1 MVFYYES
8 LYMIFLK
15 NALYSIGVPIGNIFD
30 FSQRAIFILKNVDII
45 ATEDSRKTGF
55 LLKFLNIK
63 TKLISLRA
71 GNEFLLSNFLINKIK
86 DGASVA
92 FVSDSGTPLISDP
105 GFFLLDCAYK
115 NNIKVIPVP
124 GISAFLTALSI
135 SSFDIE
141 SFVFEGFVPKK
152 KIYKEIFLR
161 QFLYE
166 KKVVILFESSKR
178 LLDTLYLMSYI
189 FEPNRKVFIGKE
201 LTKKFESFLIVEIN
215 KIHELVKNQSE
226 FFCKGEY
233 VILLD
238 GVKVIR
244 TFKSDSFLDF
254 IDVFVKREHYFKFIF
269 ISSALSKNMFYDY
282 VF

>member
-1 MVFYYES
+1 
-8 LYMIFLK
+8 MIFLK
-15 NALYSIGVPIGNIFD
+15 NVLYSVGVPIGNIFD

-63 TKLISLRA
+63 TKLISLRSE
-71 GNEFLLSNFLINKIK
+71 NEFLVSKFLINKITN
-86 DGASVA
+86 GASVA

-141 SFVFEGFVPKK
+141 NFIFEGFLPKK
-152 KIYKEIFLR
+152 KSYKEIFLR

-166 KKVVILFESSKR
+166 KKLVILFESSKR
-178 LLDTLYLMSYI
+178 LLETLCLMSYI
-189 FEPNRKVFIGKE
+189 FEPNRKIFIGKE
-201 LTKKFESFLIVEIN
+201 LTKKFESFLIFEIN
-215 KIHELVKNQSE
+215 KAHDLIKCEPD

-233 VILLD
+233 VLLLD
-238 GVKVIR
+238 GVKTIR
-244 TFKSDSFLDF
+244 ALKSDFYLEF
-254 IDVFVKREHYFKFIF
+254 IDIFVGRKQYFTFIF
-269 ISSALSKNMFYDY
+269 ISSLIAKNIFYDY
-282 VF
+282 IF